1 MKRPPTTPKLDAHIP
16 KTNQLSLPFGAGAPA
31 GEEISRS
38 ERSLRQT
45 AAAREVRRAPSLEE
59 TTDRMAAALALYL
72 PPGKTLELRLTNNHY
87 SMISV
92 RRKSD
97 GYRLRLHQMFV
108 GAEPRVV
115 RALARYVVHNDRRAS
130 TLLGE
135 YIEQNQHIIRQQARR
150 PRRLTLRTAG
160 KFHDLQAV
168 FDRLNTERFGGTLD
182 ARITWGPVTSRRQRR
197 RSIKMGSFAVE
208 DRIIRIHPAL
218 DQACVPDYFV
228 AWIVFHEMLHGKH
241 EVRRENGRRRF
252 HTPAFLAEERLFT
265 DYDRACAWEKQ
276 NLDRLLRPMS
286 V

>member
-1 MKRPPTTPKLDAHIP
+1 MKRPPTTPKLDAHSL
-16 KTNQLSLPFGAGAPA
+16 KTHQLSLPFGAGAPA
-31 GEEISRS
+31 GEEIASRDGAAGRIPGPATRS

-115 RALARYVVHNDRRAS
+115 RALARYVMHNDRRAS

-160 KFHDLQAV
+160 
-168 FDRLNTERFGGTLD
+168 
-182 ARITWGPVTSRRQRR
+182 
-197 RSIKMGSFAVE
+197 
-208 DRIIRIHPAL
+208 
-218 DQACVPDYFV
+218 
-228 AWIVFHEMLHGKH
+228 
-241 EVRRENGRRRF
+241 
-252 HTPAFLAEERLFT
+252 
-265 DYDRACAWEKQ
+265 
-276 NLDRLLRPMS
+276 
-286 V
+286 